1 MNKNKVAV
9 ITGLLGQDGS
19 HLAELLMSKGYEV
32 IVIRKRTNFYDQD
45 RVNELL
51 SFAKMHNAKL
61 EIIDGDIT
69 DGGVFL
75 EILKKY
81 NPTEVYNLAAMSFV
95 HDSFAMPELT
105 FTTDAVG
112 CLKMLEL
119 IRSSGAKDDIRFY
132 QASTSEMFGSSP
144 PPQNEETIFHP
155 RSPYGVA
162 KLCAYWITV
171 NYREAYNMF
180 STNGIL
186 FNHEGPR
193 RGEQFVTRKISM
205 SVAKIQKKL
214 LDKISLGNL
223 DSLRDW
229 GYAADYV
236 EGMWKILQHDRPDD
250 FVLAT
255 GESHSVREFV
265 EASFEYIGIQIRWEG
280 SGKDEKGYCSKS
292 NKLLIDINPE
302 FYRPSEVDDL
312 RGDPSKA
319 KSVLGWEPKTSFKEL
334 VNMMVESDLK
344 LLSE

>member
-1 MNKNKVAV
+1 MSKNKVAV

-19 HLAELLMSKGYEV
+19 HLAELLMSKNYDV
-32 IVIRKRTNFYDQD
+32 IGIRKRTNYFDKQRAD
-45 RVNELL
+45 DLI
-51 SFAKMHNAKL
+51 SFSKKHNAKL
-61 EIIDGDIT
+61 NIIDGDIT
-69 DGGVFL
+69 DGAVFTD
-75 EILKKY
+75 ILQKFK
-81 NPTEVYNLAAMSFV
+81 PTEVYNLAAMSFV

-105 FTTDAVG
+105 FTTDAFA
-112 CLKMLEL
+112 CIKMLEL
-119 IRSSGAKDDIRFY
+119 IRSSGDKDEIKFY

-144 PPQNEETIFHP
+144 APQNENTVFHP

-171 NYREAYNMF
+171 NYREAYDMF
-180 STNGIL
+180 ATNGIL

-205 SVAKIQKKL
+205 SVAKIKNNLQ
-214 LDKISLGNL
+214 DKISLGNL

-236 EGMWKILQHDRPDD
+236 EGMWRILQHDTPDD

-265 EASFEYIGIQIRWEG
+265 EASFEHVDMQIRWEG
-280 SGKDEKGYCSKS
+280 NGIDEKGYCTKTD
-292 NKLLIDINPE
+292 KVLVDINPE

-319 KSVLGWEPKTSFKEL
+319 KSVLGWIPQTPFNKL
-334 VNMMVESDLK
+334 VSMMVESDLEI
-344 LLSE
+344 LSK